1 MEEEVLKRTPP
12 YDYFFWTL
20 LPLQGGVG
28 EKGGVEDGRWTDKG
42 GLQTQKKYIY
52 GRVQML
58 FPSYNRCTK
67 AEKEKV
73 HNPHCKAPQE
83 VKGHEEAPSGPR
95 RSSFAVTEASLS
107 PVLPATPSRIQCEF
121 IYCLKEETL
130 GLQSLESSR
139 QELWFYP
146 LLSVF
151 IQSQKTIPSHFP
163 SAFFVELSPS
173 YKKHLEFPL
182 KMMMMMVR
190 HLHHNRGPLDDELV
204 RAEESSLTTTNRIAS
219 PPPLANHH

>member
-1 MEEEVLKRTPP
+1 M
-12 YDYFFWTL
+12 
-20 LPLQGGVG
+20 G
-28 EKGGVEDGRWTDKG
+28 G
-42 GLQTQKKYIY
+42 GLIREVRKHRKNIY

-67 AEKEKV
+67 AEEENI
-73 HNPHCKAPQE
+73 HNTHCKAPQE

-146 LLSVF
+146 LLCFYSVSENDAITF
-151 IQSQKTIPSHFP
+151 SQCVFC
-163 SAFFVELSPS
+163 
-173 YKKHLEFPL
+173 
-182 KMMMMMVR
+182 
-190 HLHHNRGPLDDELV
+190 
-204 RAEESSLTTTNRIAS
+204 
-219 PPPLANHH
+219 